1 MASAT
6 ILKNFKY
13 NSSQQPMFN
22 VIETPLSFTPFAQN
36 NSPFKDL
43 SFSSYLK
50 PKDKQNPQDQNETNS
65 TIDDT
70 EISIFDA
77 QKYFSETN
85 ESKNDPK
92 KPKPIQQ
99 IKQKEVEGDQDSVS
113 IHRQSSVNSSADGY
127 GRTFRSRSY
136 KTTPTA
142 SSDASWN
149 SQTGLLANPPGSVV
163 VSLKNFETDG
173 SRKRNSSGKKWF
185 LSPKSCC
192 IGKKSIQVKET
203 NSENENPGP
212 VLIKDDT
219 DQNMDSI
226 IHKGPNPGKYLSA
239 VQAPRQHRVSASGRP
254 FLDGVGPF
262 SFPVLNPSN
271 PGNKPGLKDIV
282 KKPNVSALEDPP
294 RKSLE
299 VFQAMLEFSSA
310 LGRPDHNSML
320 NRAQFKIPGSPIAR
334 VTNMDDDVGS
344 DASSDLFEIESLSTP
359 TSYPMYRRRDSMEE
373 TAPPTFSARRFA
385 SAHGIN
391 INCSNVQFDMKSLD
405 EPPTPSVAATEC
417 YAPSEVSIDWS
428 VTTAEGFDKA
438 SVTNFSVSAS
448 EIGNLDF
455 LRERL
460 QQQQEGGCV
469 GDGGKRKGNG
479 GLLLMGCRQ
488 EKAVSVGP
496 QPVKCVAE
504 GPPIFPLHVGG
515 RPPRANKT
523 TVSAGGGSNA
533 ARLSLA
539 FAA

>member
-6 ILKNFKY
+6 MLKNFKY
-13 NSSQQPMFN
+13 DSTQQPMFN
-22 VIETPLSFTPFAQN
+22 VIETPLNFTTFAQN
-36 NSPFKDL
+36 NSPFEDL

-50 PKDKQNPQDQNETNS
+50 PKDKQNDPNS
-65 TIDDT
+65 TTDDT
-70 EISIFDA
+70 DQISIFDA
-77 QKYFSETN
+77 RKYFSETN
-85 ESKNDPK
+85 DSKSDP
-92 KPKPIQQ
+92 IRQ
-99 IKQKEVEGDQDSVS
+99 KQKEVAEQDSVS
-113 IHRQSSVNSSADGY
+113 IRRQSSVNSSADGY
-127 GRTFRSRSY
+127 DRNYHRSRSF
-136 KTTPTA
+136 KTRPTA
-142 SSDASWN
+142 SSDATWN
-149 SQTGLLANPPGSVV
+149 SQTGLLANPPGSVG

-173 SRKRNSSGKKWF
+173 CKKRNSSGKKWF
-185 LSPKSCC
+185 LNPKSCC
-192 IGKKSIQVKET
+192 IGKQSVQVKET
-203 NSENENPGP
+203 TSENENPGP
-212 VLIKDDT
+212 DT
-219 DQNMDSI
+219 ESISNTDSV
-226 IHKGPNPGKYLSA
+226 IHKGPNPGKYLASL
-239 VQAPRQHRVSASGRP
+239 QAPRQHRVSASGRP

-262 SFPVLNPSN
+262 SFPILNPSN
-271 PGNKPGLKDIV
+271 KSARLKDIV
-282 KKPNVSALEDPP
+282 KKPNVSVLEDPP

-299 VFQAMLEFSSA
+299 IFQAMLELSSA
-310 LGRPDHNSML
+310 LRPDHSSML
-320 NRAQFKIPGSPIAR
+320 NRAQFKIPGSPISL

-359 TSYPMYRRRDSMEE
+359 TSYPMYRRRDSLEE
-373 TAPPTFSARRFA
+373 SAPLTFSARRFA

-391 INCSNVQFDMKSLD
+391 INNDNVQFEMRSLGD
-405 EPPTPSVAATEC
+405 PPTPRVAATEC

-448 EIGNLDF
+448 EIGNVDC

-460 QQQQEGGCV
+460 PQQEEGGG

-515 RPPRANKT
+515 RPPRAIKT
-523 TVSAGGGSNA
+523 TRVAGGGSKA

>member
-6 ILKNFKY
+6 LLKNFNY

-22 VIETPLSFTPFAQN
+22 IIEAPLNFTSFAQN

-50 PKDKQNPQDQNETNS
+50 PKDKQNETNS
-65 TIDDT
+65 PIDDT

-85 ESKNDPK
+85 DSKSYQK
-92 KPKPIQQ
+92 KTIQQ
-99 IKQKEVEGDQDSVS
+99 KQKEVSEQDSVS
-113 IHRQSSVNSSADGY
+113 IQRQSSVNSSADGY
-127 GRTFRSRSY
+127 GKNFRSRSF

-142 SSDASWN
+142 SSEASWN
-149 SQTGLLANPPGSVV
+149 SQTGLLANPPGSVG
-163 VSLKNFETDG
+163 VSLKNFEIDG
-173 SRKRNSSGKKWF
+173 SKKRNSSGKKWF

-192 IGKKSIQVKET
+192 IGKKSVQVKET
-203 NSENENPGP
+203 TSENENPGP
-212 VLIKDDT
+212 VLIKEDAE
-219 DQNMDSI
+219 NISNIDSI
-226 IHKGPNPGKYLSA
+226 IHKGPNPGKYLGSI
-239 VQAPRQHRVSASGRP
+239 QASRQHRVSASGRP
-254 FLDGVGPF
+254 FFDGVGPF
-262 SFPVLNPSN
+262 SFPILNPSN
-271 PGNKPGLKDIV
+271 QGNKPGLKDIV
-282 KKPNVSALEDPP
+282 KKPNVSVLEDQP

-299 VFQAMLEFSSA
+299 VFQAMLELSSA
-310 LGRPDHNSML
+310 LRPDHNSML
-320 NRAQFKIPGSPIAR
+320 NRGQFKIPGSPIAR

-359 TSYPMYRRRDSMEE
+359 TSYPMYRRRDSLEE
-373 TAPPTFSARRFA
+373 SAPPTFSARRF
-385 SAHGIN
+385 SSGHGIT
-391 INCSNVQFDMKSLD
+391 INNSSVQFDTRSLD

-438 SVTNFSVSAS
+438 SITNFSVSAS
-448 EIGNLDF
+448 EIGNVDF
-455 LRERL
+455 LRETM
-460 QQQQEGGCV
+460 QQHQLEEGVC

-496 QPVKCVAE
+496 QPVKCMAE

-515 RPPRANKT
+515 RPPRAHKT
-523 TVSAGGGSNA
+523 TGVAGGGSNA